1 MSKELL
7 EKGMDVR
14 NTPKKSNYQ
23 KYQDLGGIINEKDY
37 DNALE
42 RAWHMTMQGVNE
54 TLIKQVEVMSKFAG
68 IELDSAKNAINPRV
82 ILYSILR
89 SDVRPKG
96 IRHHHS
102 QMSDQRIFVE
112 ALRMLGDT
120 ESVNKMI
127 KAHPNIS
134 FKYQRETDK

>member
-1 MSKELL
+1 M
-7 EKGMDVR
+7 R
-14 NTPKKSNYQ
+14 NTPEKNNYQ
-23 KYQDLGGIINEKDY
+23 RYLDLDGIINKD
-37 DNALE
+37 DHRSAFMKVQDTVILDE
-42 RAWHMTMQGVNE
+42 A
-54 TLIKQVEVMSKFAG
+54 LIKQAENIAKFAG
-68 IELDSAKNAINPRV
+68 IELDSSKDTVDPRI
-82 ILYSILR
+82 ILYGILR
-89 SDVRPKG
+89 RDVRPKG
-96 IRHHHS
+96 VKYHHD